1 MLTRRHAALA
11 LAFTLAACA
20 EEEAPSPGSA
30 VPEEVALD
38 VMVDD
43 GGLEIVAVYPLEEW
57 RHLSQ
62 SASAYLRYEL
72 RDEAG
77 AEIVSGR
84 IPDPREIRVEGAEPM
99 LSPFGMASLRL
110 PAVAGQLVFLEGA
123 IELGTVGFDP
133 TEVRSHGDDSLEDD
147 AAETVAGVGSTSA
160 AILSPGDIRTTP
172 RRIFGGRSRASAVDI
187 LIIPEGYTRRQLAQ
201 FNRDARAISR
211 RFLSV
216 VSSQRNHRA
225 GFNIWVQDV
234 ESRATGID
242 DPRRRRRAD
251 TAFDVT
257 FGTEVRRCTWF
268 GTKAGQD
275 AARRLG
281 RAVRADITMVL
292 VNSSEH
298 GGCANDGVFV
308 MTHTPDSHSTMA
320 HEMGH
325 ALLGL
330 ADEYEEGSCNQNKD
344 APNIAESTRR
354 SGISWQH
361 RITPSTPLPTPERA
375 QFRRTVGAF
384 EGGATCEDDVY
395 RPQLDCLMR
404 TLHVPMCAI
413 CLATYDRHM
422 RTRARAS
429 RPGATPCDEQ
439 MDSDG
444 ICDTCREQDPDCQT
458 GNACGDGQCLGD
470 EDAEGCPEDCGCAA
484 SDCRDNVAPSG
495 CFCDSDCA
503 ASGDCCPDYQD
514 SCTR

>member
-1 MLTRRHAALA
+1 MLRTKHAALA
-11 LAFTLAACA
+11 LAFSLAACA
-20 EEEAPSPGSA
+20 EDEAPAPGSA

-43 GGLEIVAVYPLEEW
+43 DGLEIVAVYPLEEW
-57 RHLSQ
+57 RHLSM
-62 SASAYLRYEL
+62 SATAHLRYEL

-84 IPDPREIRVEGAEPM
+84 IPDPRQIRVEGAEP
-99 LSPFGMASLRL
+99 LSSPFGVASLRL
-110 PAVAGQLVFLEGA
+110 PAVAGQLVLLEGA
-123 IELGTVGFDP
+123 IELGQVAFDP
-133 TEVRSHGDDSLEDD
+133 TQVRAQGDDSLEDE
-147 AAETVAGVGSTSA
+147 AAESADGVGSSSA

-172 RRIFGGRSRASAVDI
+172 RRIFGRRSRASAVDI
-187 LIIPEGYTRRQLAQ
+187 LIIPEGYTLRQLAQ

-234 ESRATGID
+234 QSRSTGID
-242 DPRRRRRAD
+242 DPARRRRAD

-257 FGTEVRRCTWF
+257 WGAETRRCTWF
-268 GTKAGQD
+268 GTKAGEE

-298 GGCANDGVFV
+298 GGCAMNGVFV
-308 MTHTPDSHSTMA
+308 MTHTPISHQVMA

-330 ADEYEEGSCNQNKD
+330 ADEYDYGTCDKSSD
-344 APNIAESTRR
+344 APNVAFSTRR
-354 SGISWQH
+354 SGIEWQH
-361 RITPSTPLPTPERA
+361 RITRSTPIPTPETAR
-375 QFRRTVGAF
+375 FNRTVGAF
-384 EGGATCEDDVY
+384 EGASYCARGAY
-395 RPQLDCLMR
+395 RPQNHCMMQDN
-404 TLHVPMCAI
+404 TSPMCAV

-422 RTRARAS
+422 RGRARAS
-429 RPGATPCDEQ
+429 RAGETPCDEQ

-470 EDAEGCPEDCGCAA
+470 ENAEGCPEDCGCAA
-484 SDCRDNVAPSG
+484 SECRDDIAPSG
-495 CFCDSDCA
+495 CYCDAECA
-503 ASGDCCPDYQD
+503 ESGDCCPDREEA
-514 SCTR
+514 CRR

>member
-11 LAFTLAACA
+11 LAFSLAACA
-20 EEEAPSPGSA
+20 DEEAPTSGSA

-38 VMVDD
+38 VMVDG
-43 GGLEIVAVYPLEEW
+43 GGLEILAVYPLEEW
-57 RHLSQ
+57 RQLSQ
-62 SASAYLRYEL
+62 SASAHLRYEL

-84 IPDPREIRVEGAEPM
+84 IPDPREIRVEGAEPVQ
-99 LSPFGMASLRL
+99 SPFGIASLRL

-123 IELGTVGFDP
+123 IELGQVAFDP
-133 TEVRSHGDDSLEDD
+133 TEVRTQGDDSLEDE
-147 AAETVAGVGSTSA
+147 AAASEAGIGSSSA
-160 AILSPGDIRTTP
+160 AVLSPGDIRTTP

-187 LIIPEGYTRRQLAQ
+187 LIIPEGYTLRQLEQ

-234 ESRATGID
+234 QSRSTGID
-242 DPRRRRRAD
+242 DPDKRRRAD

-257 FGTEVRRCTWF
+257 WGDDVRRCTWF
-268 GTKAGQD
+268 GTKAGED

-298 GGCANDGVFV
+298 GGCANNGVFV
-308 MTHTPDSHSTMA
+308 MTHTPISHNVMA

-330 ADEYEEGSCNQNKD
+330 ADEYDYGTCNKDSD
-344 APNIAESTRR
+344 APNVAFSTRR
-354 SGISWQH
+354 AGIRWQH
-361 RITPSTPLPTPERA
+361 RITASTPIPTPETAR
-375 QFRRTVGAF
+375 FNRTVGAF
-384 EGGATCEDDVY
+384 EGASYCTRGAY
-395 RPQLDCLMR
+395 RPQNHCMMQDN
-404 TLHVPMCAI
+404 TSPMCAI

-422 RTRARAS
+422 RNRARAS
-429 RPGATPCDEQ
+429 RPGGTPCDEQ

-470 EDAEGCPEDCGCAA
+470 ENAEGCPEDCGCAA

-495 CFCDSDCA
+495 CFCDAKCA
-503 ASGDCCPDYQD
+503 ESSDCCPDREEACSQ
-514 SCTR
+514 